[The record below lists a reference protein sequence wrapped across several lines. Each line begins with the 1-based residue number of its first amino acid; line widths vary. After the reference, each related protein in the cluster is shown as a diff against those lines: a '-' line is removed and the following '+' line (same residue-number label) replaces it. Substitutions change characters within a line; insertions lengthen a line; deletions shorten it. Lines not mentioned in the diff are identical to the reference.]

1 MKTKRHAA
9 ALAMLVVLLIAGSGY
24 VHLANASAQEQAL
37 AYGGSIEPLLSA
49 ADHLRAF
56 FMDRDFL
63 LAHGM
68 SVPNVNGMC
77 ILILYQA
84 LLFNIVED
92 YRNRTLSSYSLWQ
105 YRQSRS
111 RFILSY
117 IKEAV
122 VSLMIGFLCT
132 LVLQIVLYIILL
144 FVDNFSM
151 TAFVIMSGSVS
162 EEIALIGTYGG
173 LLALLIAVSWIMYQR
188 KGDIL

>member
-84 LLFNIVED
+84 SLFNIVED

-162 EEIALIGTYGG
+162 EEIALIGAYGG
-173 LLALLIAVSWIMYQR
+173 LLVLLIAVSWIMYQR

>member
-77 ILILYQA
+77 ILILYQS

>member
-9 ALAMLVVLLIAGSGY
+9 ALGMLVVLLIAGSGY

-105 YRQSRS
+105 YRQSRL

-132 LVLQIVLYIILL
+132 LVLQIVL
-144 FVDNFSM
+144 
-151 TAFVIMSGSVS
+151 
-162 EEIALIGTYGG
+162 
-173 LLALLIAVSWIMYQR
+173 
-188 KGDIL
+188 

>member
-9 ALAMLVVLLIAGSGY
+9 ALGMLVVLLIAGSGY

-84 LLFNIVED
+84 SLFNIVED

-162 EEIALIGTYGG
+162 EEIALIGAYGG

>member
-9 ALAMLVVLLIAGSGY
+9 ALGMLVVLLIAGSGY

-37 AYGGSIEPLLSA
+37 AYGGSIEPLLSV

-117 IKEAV
+117 IKEA
-122 VSLMIGFLCT
+122 L
-132 LVLQIVLYIILL
+132 LVHADGLRAVLL
-144 FVDNFSM
+144 FCRMCGYGYPVCD
-151 TAFVIMSGSVS
+151 VISDQAVYAADGTDRAVQDLLSVHRKPYH
-162 EEIALIGTYGG
+162 AGAADRLVYH
-173 LLALLIAVSWIMYQR
+173 IAVC
-188 KGDIL
+188 G

>member
-84 LLFNIVED
+84 SLFNIVED

>member
-24 VHLANASAQEQAL
+24 VHLANASALEQAL

-92 YRNRTLSSYSLWQ
+92 YRNRTLASYSLWQ

-111 RFILSY
+111 RFIESY
-117 IKEAV
+117 TRRR
-122 VSLMIGFLCT
+122 SFL
-132 LVLQIVLYIILL
+132 
-144 FVDNFSM
+144 
-151 TAFVIMSGSVS
+151 
-162 EEIALIGTYGG
+162 
-173 LLALLIAVSWIMYQR
+173 
-188 KGDIL
+188 

>member
-9 ALAMLVVLLIAGSGY
+9 ALAMLVVLLIAGYGY

-84 LLFNIVED
+84 SLFNIVED

-151 TAFVIMSGSVS
+151 TAFVIMSGSVY
-162 EEIALIGTYGG
+162 EEIALIGAYGG

>member
-84 LLFNIVED
+84 SLFNIVED

-162 EEIALIGTYGG
+162 EEIALIGAYGG

>member
-1 MKTKRHAA
+1 
-9 ALAMLVVLLIAGSGY
+9 
-24 VHLANASAQEQAL
+24 
-37 AYGGSIEPLLSA
+37 
-49 ADHLRAF
+49 
-56 FMDRDFL
+56 
-63 LAHGM
+63 M

-77 ILILYQA
+77 ILILYQS

-132 LVLQIVLYIILL
+132 LTVFGLFSCFAGCAGTDILYVTLYLIRLYMLLMGLTVLSRICYLFTGSHITLVLQIVLYIILL

-151 TAFVIMSGSVS
+151 TAFVIMSGSVY
-162 EEIALIGTYGG
+162 EEIALIGAYGG